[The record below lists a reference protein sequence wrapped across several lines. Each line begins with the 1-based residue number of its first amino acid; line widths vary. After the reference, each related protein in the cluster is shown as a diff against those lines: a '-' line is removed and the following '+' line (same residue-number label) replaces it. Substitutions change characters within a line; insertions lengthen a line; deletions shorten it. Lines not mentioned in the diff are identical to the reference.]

1 MIPRVIAALNA
12 LELHADTLDPE
23 SIRLHTAVL
32 RKHIEHV
39 DAAFADVGRV
49 CAQLDALGAP

>member
-1 MIPRVIAALNA
+1 MNPRVAAALEA
-12 LELHADTLDPE
+12 LDLHADTLDPD
-23 SIRLHTAVL
+23 SIRLHVAVL
-32 RKHIEHV
+32 RKHIENV